1 MTYKDLLSVEERTF
15 YDEAISGKTSIFK
28 RPKREA
34 EVWLKKFFLN
44 EEHSEILKMAICSIT
59 FRFSPSGNWGYRN
72 ITEPSL
78 YLLSQVLCLTPRRI
92 KAASENV
99 NFSEK
104 TIRHMIFTNSGNSEL
119 ARDEFIRTASPEVM
133 TLSVLGRLLETV
145 EQNLEQNVTSVPF
158 WCFSEA
164 VLRERVKAECEAKRL
179 EVDGL
184 GMPDAWVMKM
194 FGSEP
199 EVSHPPV
206 ALPLLPL
213 DRSTRV

>member
-1 MTYKDLLSVEERTF
+1 MTYKGQLSGVERTF
-15 YDEAISGKTSIFK
+15 YDEAINGETAIFK

-44 EEHSEILKMAICSIT
+44 EGHSEILKMAICSVT

-92 KAASENV
+92 KAASGNV

-104 TIRHMIFTNSGNSEL
+104 TIRHMIFTNIGNSEL
-119 ARDEFIRTASPEVM
+119 ARNEFIRTASPKVM

-145 EQNLEQNVTSVPF
+145 EQNLEQNASSPVPF

-164 VLRERVKAECEAKRL
+164 VLRERIKAECEAKRAEL
-179 EVDGL
+179 DSS
-184 GMPDAWVMKM
+184 GMPDSWIMKM
-194 FGSEP
+194 FGNEP
-199 EVSHPPV
+199 EVM
-206 ALPLLPL
+206 LP
-213 DRSTRV
+213 STVGAD